1 MSEADFRAEA
11 VYGGCLTIL
20 RRMLSEGIITGDEM
34 KAAEHIVRLHNNP
47 VIALISPCIN
57 LN

>member
-1 MSEADFRAEA
+1 MSEADFKAEA

-20 RRMLSEGIITGDEM
+20 GRMLSEGIITRDEM

-47 VIALISPCIN
+47 VIAFVSPCIN

>member
-11 VYGGCLTIL
+11 IYVGSLTIL
-20 RRMLSEGIITGDEM
+20 RRMLAEGLITMDEM
-34 KAAEHIVRLHNNP
+34 KTAEHIVRLHNNP

>member
-1 MSEADFRAEA
+1 MSDAAFKAEMI
-11 VYGGCLTIL
+11 YGGCLTIL
-20 RRMLSEGIITGDEM
+20 RRMLAEGLITMDEM

-47 VIALISPCIN
+47 AIAFISPCIN

>member
-11 VYGGCLTIL
+11 IYAGSLTIL
-20 RRMLSEGIITGDEM
+20 RRMLAEGLITMDEM
-34 KAAEHIVRLHNNP
+34 KATEHIVRLHNNP
-47 VIALISPCIN
+47 AIAFISLCIN

>member
-11 VYGGCLTIL
+11 IYGGSLTIL
-20 RRMLSEGIITGDEM
+20 RRMLSEGIITRDEM
-34 KAAEHIVRLHNNP
+34 MTAEHIVRKHNNP
-47 VIALISPCIN
+47 VITFISPCIN